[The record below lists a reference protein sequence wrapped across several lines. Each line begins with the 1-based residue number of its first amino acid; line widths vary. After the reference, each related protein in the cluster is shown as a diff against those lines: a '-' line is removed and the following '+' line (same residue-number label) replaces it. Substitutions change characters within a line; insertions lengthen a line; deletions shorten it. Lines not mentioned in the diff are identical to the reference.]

1 MELYDLETHQKK
13 LGPDYHRLETMV
25 KRSIEQEIRNKNF
38 GSRIGN
44 FEKNA
49 VVKNQGTKQ
58 RAQRTLGDC
67 WQWETNG
74 QCVIGDNCSLRHDMN
89 KRRKVS
95 PSNPSPNSFMQ
106 QNERKSSRTRSP
118 RGRSPSGRMSR
129 WPCKDY
135 LRGTCN
141 NSFCEKWHPPECLFC
156 KTKRGCRLREKCSY
170 AHLEVEELPSKRS
183 KKNDGKSAVAI
194 LKKGNWQE
202 RESVTNECHDRPGKP
217 GKRSDK
223 KLGQNSSKRQSSDT
237 RQWSCVFQDMTPPKS
252 ILRKGTDMP
261 KPIQRVKFTKATA
274 RQTKIRDQNP
284 SLGYICPGEP
294 HERSPNAPKFE
305 DGSQEETEWQE
316 QGAREAAWKL
326 AKSVLKLKEHQR
338 ATFFSPSENR
348 CLPASTLKLEEREFV
363 VDSGASM
370 HMISKK
376 DLSNAEMD
384 TLTKSCSP
392 TIVITANGEVQT
404 HEEAIVFVKELDIFL
419 TMKVLDNTPAVL
431 SLGKLCD
438 ENGYSYEWINGHKPH
453 LIKDGIRIIC
463 NTENFVPIVVPG
475 LTNSSSTS
483 SSSSRTPMKQ
493 ESHSSSSSSSSPS
506 SPTVGEIP
514 VREREDAPNSDIS
527 PVPVSELVDD
537 RSGKPEEIQAN
548 TIPKPNKKETT
559 IERGNPCGDSEI
571 PERLQEFRENLVDD
585 EIPLQGGSHASSS
598 HEVSL
603 EPTTKRREDLGK
615 HNVHTHFPEDRNCEI
630 CKRTKITRAP
640 CRRRNGEA
648 VPRAANF
655 GGLITADHRVLSD
668 NCESR
673 NNHRY
678 AVVMQDLATQRIQA
692 YPCKNKTSQETRRS
706 LQKFLEPERK
716 PKVIYTDN
724 SLEFGKACEDLSWNH
739 CTSTPHRSETNG
751 IAERA
756 VRRVKEGT
764 SAVLLQS
771 GLNESWW
778 ADSLECYT
786 YLRNVQIFYLM
797 GRRPMK
803 DVLGN
808 RFGQPFKGAVIP
820 FGSLVEYHPIT
831 AKDQSR
837 IHQFG
842 KKVLP
847 GLFVGYALYAGGI
860 WKGDV
865 LVADLGMLE
874 TMDASEIYSKRLNA
888 KEVIFPK
895 QGEFFFPIADGRIKT
910 PGRDQELRTS
920 TLVRL
925 RPIQGE
931 SNIDFLGE
939 SEGSLPQPHDSLPDA
954 GEAIN
959 DFWSMSGSFIYR
971 HHVEPRVKLHS
982 PREESFPIPL
992 KYIDVTRLLIRI
1004 WMLSKR
1010 SALMIIGT
1018 SMGLETCLIL
1028 GQFSH
1033 NLLYWNEKAPDG
1045 YMWSRERLD
1054 EKAAY
1059 IQARSPRA
1067 RTLEINGKARQA
1079 EGEAKV
1085 V

>member
-1 MELYDLETHQKK
+1 ME
-13 LGPDYHRLETMV
+13 
-25 KRSIEQEIRNKNF
+25 
-38 GSRIGN
+38 
-44 FEKNA
+44 
-49 VVKNQGTKQ
+49 
-58 RAQRTLGDC
+58 
-67 WQWETNG
+67 
-74 QCVIGDNCSLRHDMN
+74 
-89 KRRKVS
+89 KVT

-118 RGRSPSGRMSR
+118 RGRSPSGRTSR

-141 NSFCEKWHPPECLFC
+141 NSFCEKWHPPECLFY
-156 KTKRGCRLREKCSY
+156 KTKSGCRFGEKCSF
-170 AHLEVEELPSKRS
+170 AHRQVDEQPTKRS
-183 KKNDGKSAVAI
+183 KTNDDKSAVAM
-194 LKKGNWQE
+194 LKQRNWQE
-202 RESVTNECHDRPGKP
+202 RESVTDGCHDRPGKP
-217 GKRSDK
+217 GNRCDK
-223 KLGQNSSKRQSSDT
+223 KLGQHSSKRQSSDA
-237 RQWSCVFQDMTPPKS
+237 RQLGCVFQDMTPPKS

-261 KPIQRVKFTKATA
+261 KPIQRVKFTKAIA
-274 RQTKIRDQNP
+274 RHTKIRDQNP
-284 SLGYICPGEP
+284 SLGCICPGAP

-305 DGSQEETEWQE
+305 DRSQEETEWQE

-326 AKSVLKLKEHQR
+326 GKSVFKLKEHQR
-338 ATFFSPSENR
+338 PTFLSPSEKR
-348 CLPASTLKLEEREFV
+348 CLPASMLKPEEREFV
-363 VDSGASM
+363 VDSGAAM

-376 DLSNAEMD
+376 DLSNAEME

-404 HEEAIVFVKELDIFL
+404 HEEAIVYVKELDIFL
-419 TMKVLDNTPAVL
+419 TVKVLDNTPAVL

-438 ENGYSYEWINGHKPH
+438 ENGYSYEWINGQKPH
-453 LIKDGIRIIC
+453 LIKNGIRIIC

-475 LTNSSSTS
+475 LSSSSSGSSST
-483 SSSSRTPMKQ
+483 SRTPMKQ

-506 SPTVGEIP
+506 SPTVDEIP
-514 VREREDAPNSDIS
+514 VRERDDAPDSDIS
-527 PVPVSELVDD
+527 PVPVSEFVDD

-548 TIPKPNKKETT
+548 KTPKTNKKKTT

-571 PERLQEFRENLVDD
+571 LEWLQEFREILVDD

-615 HNVHTHFPEDRNCEI
+615 HNVHTHFPKDRNCEI

-648 VPRAANF
+648 VPRAVNF
-655 GGLITADHRVLSD
+655 GDLITADHKVLSD

-673 NNHRY
+673 NNHQY
-678 AVVMQDLATQRIQA
+678 AVVVQDLATQWIQA
-692 YPCKNKTSQETRRS
+692 YPCKNKTSQETQRS

-778 ADSLECYT
+778 ADSMECYT
-786 YLRNVQIFYLM
+786 YLRNVTDLLSDGKTPYE
-797 GRRPMK
+797 R
-803 DVLGN
+803 
-808 RFGQPFKGAVIP
+808 RFGQPFKGPIIP
-820 FGSLVEYHPIT
+820 FGSLVEYYPIT

-847 GLFVGYALYAGGI
+847 GLFLGYALYAGRI

-865 LVADLGMLE
+865 LIADLEELE

-895 QGEFFFPIADGRIKT
+895 
-910 PGRDQELRTS
+910 
-920 TLVRL
+920 
-925 RPIQGE
+925 
-931 SNIDFLGE
+931 
-939 SEGSLPQPHDSLPDA
+939 EG
-954 GEAIN
+954 
-959 DFWSMSGSFIYR
+959 
-971 HHVEPRVKLHS
+971 
-982 PREESFPIPL
+982 
-992 KYIDVTRLLIRI
+992 
-1004 WMLSKR
+1004 
-1010 SALMIIGT
+1010 
-1018 SMGLETCLIL
+1018 
-1028 GQFSH
+1028 
-1033 NLLYWNEKAPDG
+1033 
-1045 YMWSRERLD
+1045 
-1054 EKAAY
+1054 
-1059 IQARSPRA
+1059 
-1067 RTLEINGKARQA
+1067 
-1079 EGEAKV
+1079 
-1085 V
+1085 